1 LIGNC
6 FEVENVLIFGS
17 VLNRKEI
24 KKTSN
29 KFAGNKK
36 RVVCLQPLR
45 EKPERVEG

>member
-1 LIGNC
+1 LIGSC
-6 FEVENVLIFGS
+6 FEVIRVLIFLS
-17 VLNRKEI
+17 VLNRKEV

-45 EKPERVEG
+45 EKLERA